1 LAKFGYRVPR
11 DIQNLSLEADLKLGG
26 DLSQEDIDRIKTKI

>member
-11 DIQNLSLEADLKLGG
+11 DINNLSLEAELQSNDN
-26 DLSQEDIDRIKTKI
+26 LSQEDIDRIREKI